1 MPPRSLPPHA
11 WIARLL
17 RGCPPGL
24 LSVAETLQAYP
35 LKAIPILEREIEHRR
50 EFILLSE
57 QARNFVWWRL
67 ADAFQGFVVMSILVL
82 SALWTFRGIARVRE
96 WMHGL
101 DPTKLPGGASVLNE
115 WRALITNSPLAT
127 WRWEFIAVIATVLV
141 VGLLAR
147 NLGIILFSFQQL
159 RPLRHAARSRE
170 TEIAILGMWMKA
182 AKQATEK
189 E

>member
-50 EFILLSE
+50 EFILLGE

-67 ADAFQGFVVMSILVL
+67 ADAFQGFVVMSILVM

-101 DPTKLPGGASVLNE
+101 DPTKLPGGAAVLSE
-115 WRALITNSPLAT
+115 WRTLIIDSPLAT
-127 WRWEFIAVIATVLV
+127 WRWEFIAVIAIVLV

-147 NLGIILFSFQQL
+147 NLGVILFSFQQL
-159 RPLRHAARSRE
+159 KPLRHAARSRE
-170 TEIAILGMWMKA
+170 TEIAILEMWMKA